1 MTRMSE
7 SPYACLIL
15 ITKDEYMK
23 LTKTEPS
30 TIHPYRLQ
38 VVQEQE
44 KRALDRSKEE
54 NNTIQ
59 HENEKN
65 NTMLQ
70 DNIKMITST
79 FPKSMISKAIL
90 LLSHLQENKRENFEN
105 LIDLIRHTVSES
117 RPNLVPSNWKQ
128 FSKHLLETNVP
139 TGIVS
144 TTISNE
150 LGLRK
155 KRQGLRTSN
164 KKQRITWFES

>member
-1 MTRMSE
+1 MITSE

-44 KRALDRSKEE
+44 KSALDRCKEE
-54 NNTIQ
+54 NNTIP

-65 NTMLQ
+65 NTVLQ
-70 DNIKMITST
+70 DNIKVITST
-79 FPKSMISKAIL
+79 FPKTLISKAIL
-90 LLSHLQENKRENFEN
+90 LLSHLVENKMEKFEN

-117 RPNLVPSNWKQ
+117 RPNLVPSNWTQ
-128 FSKHLLETNVP
+128 FSKLLLETNVP
-139 TGIVS
+139 TSIVS
-144 TTISNE
+144 TTVSNE

-155 KRQGLRTSN
+155 KRQGLRTLN
-164 KKQRITWFES
+164 KKRRITWIES